1 MPSSYMPSPC
11 CILAGRFPFDHVD
24 HPDPNTRSAQMEVWA
39 QQMQNRW
46 NDVPAMASL
55 VERVRCSPETSRTHQ
70 SPERMRSNESLNP
83 KETTVLMYPAPEHR
97 RVTSLV

>member
-1 MPSSYMPSPC
+1 
-11 CILAGRFPFDHVD
+11 VD

-55 VERVRCSPETSRTHQ
+55 VERVRSSPETS
-70 SPERMRSNESLNP
+70 
-83 KETTVLMYPAPEHR
+83 
-97 RVTSLV
+97 